1 MAAGNGSGKVTVGR
15 KQVGFVI
22 LCVFSIVVIRNMM
35 DRTTRLSST
44 MNGAIKELVTA
55 PLAKTSNGH
64 GAVTEM
70 VNPPAKVSDGHGA
83 VTEMVTPPAR
93 VSDGHGAVT
102 EMATPP
108 TKASDSHKQRMIL
121 MWTKYFDTKWP
132 ELPDQEATL
141 ECQEYGVSCR
151 ISYHKENYEESDLV
165 VFHGRGSGFG
175 VKSLPNRSKRSP
187 HQRWMYYNREVP
199 PHAGSVSREYNGLFN
214 WSMTFKSDSD
224 FVLAYGV
231 ILPGR
236 DDANVFNPNKDY
248 LAGRDK
254 MAVAVISN
262 CHKPRMNYIRE
273 LKKYISVDVFGGC
286 GQPCG
291 KCFDYFP
298 KYKFYLSFENCL
310 CKDYVTE
317 RFYRNALTHQ
327 LVPVAMNKANL
338 NNVHVAPPGSY
349 INALEF
355 RNAKELAD
363 YMITV
368 SSYST
373 LYNSFFKWHSRYNV
387 LFVTGKELF
396 CDACH
401 RLYTDTD
408 TNIYNDFFSWYGTET
423 NCVPYLSPV

>member
-1 MAAGNGSGKVTVGR
+1 MAAGNGSGLEKLTVGR
-15 KQVGFVI
+15 KQVQVGFVI
-22 LCVFSIVVIRNMM
+22 LCVVIFSIVVIRNMM
-35 DRTTRLSST
+35 DSTTRLSRDKSVGT
-44 MNGAIKELVTA
+44 MIGAIKELVTA
-55 PLAKTSNGH
+55 PPT
-64 GAVTEM
+64 
-70 VNPPAKVSDGHGA
+70 KVSDGHGA
-83 VTEMVTPPAR
+83 VTEMVTPPTK

-121 MWTKYFDTKWP
+121 MWTKYLGAKWP
-132 ELPDQEATL
+132 EHPDQESTL

-151 ISYHKENYEESDLV
+151 ISNHKENYEESDLV

-175 VKSLPNRSKRSP
+175 VKSLPNRSKRPP
-187 HQRWMYYNREVP
+187 HQRWMYYNREAP

-236 DDANVFNPNKDY
+236 DDTNVFNPNKDY

-262 CHKPRMNYIRE
+262 CYKPRMNYIRE

-298 KYKFYLSFENCL
+298 KYKFFLSFENCL

-317 RFYRNALTHQ
+317 KFYRNALTHQ

-338 NNVHVAPPGSY
+338 SNDHVAPPGSY

-368 SSYST
+368 SSNST

-387 LFVTGKELF
+387 HFVTRNELF
-396 CDACH
+396 CEACH